1 MPINKWLSTDSTDYS
16 VAENW
21 SEGAVPVAGDD
32 VLIQRGTADIKAGL
46 NQSSVEINGFEVE
59 PGYNGTIGS
68 SAGELKLSLG
78 SGDHVKFSGVGEAWI
93 NLGDS
98 ACNVH
103 VRATFGAQSGYYG
116 LNIRGTA
123 VDKFNVYDGSV
134 SIGRDPADVNSVA
147 SVHVGGPGA
156 ILHIRKGCAVT
167 SGVTVQDGE
176 VLLEGSAS
184 ASGVQVRV
192 NGGRFECR
200 RDTGSGA
207 TAINELIITGGTAEH
222 NSESVITTARLHGG
236 LLDLSRSSQNKT
248 ISNLYLEPG
257 GAYIYH
263 PASSVLTHQE
273 STQGGALLVNASQ
286 AM

>member
-1 MPINKWLSTDSTDYS
+1 MAVNKWESTSSTDYS
-16 VAENW
+16 VAANW
-21 SEGAVPVAGDD
+21 SAGTVPAAGED
-32 VLIQRGTADIKAGL
+32 VVILSGTADITAGL
-46 NQSSVEINGFEVE
+46 DQSAVEINGFEVQ

-93 NLGDS
+93 DLGDS

-103 VRATFGAQSGYYG
+103 VRATCGAQDGYYG
-116 LNIRGTA
+116 LNILGTA
-123 VDKFNVYDGSV
+123 MDKFNVYDGSV
-134 SIGRDPADVNSVA
+134 SIGRDPADINSVA

-156 ILHIRKGCAVT
+156 ILHIRSGCAVT
-167 SGVTVQDGE
+167 SGLTVQDGN
-176 VLLEGSAS
+176 VLLEGGAS

-200 RDTGSGA
+200 RDAGSGA
-207 TAINELIITGGTAEH
+207 TAINELIVTGGTAEH

-236 LLDLSRSSQNKT
+236 VLDLSRSAQNKT

-257 GAYIYH
+257 GSYIYH
-263 PASSVLTHQE
+263 PASSAITHQE
-273 STQGGALLVNASQ
+273 STQGGALFVNANQ